1 MTETLSPLS
10 FSSDPALPK
19 RRVNDAE
26 PAKPLTG
33 DATDDPEALYSEL
46 RAGKRSIES
55 LAAFIPL
62 NVVFTWHAQRKISEV
77 EFAALMAGL
86 EIQQVEIRDIPQHK
100 ANEPDAA
107 QQRSDAVIAA
117 FKSRM
122 SNFELSAEQDVIT
135 EDDLKSV
142 FLAGTPLL
150 DGVGIAMSF
159 VKSEEGKPVKPATP
173 PALTVLCRAFI
184 ASKSMQSTVK
194 CEAVFTAG
202 GMTRDLYC
210 RIVLPLPLH
219 KGGRRRLLVSVL
231 DNDTR
236 QPVNLPPE
244 VAELFHEKN
253 LCGLQVLRKS
263 APASGGIGSAVMGAF
278 GKMFKK

>member
-1 MTETLSPLS
+1 MTETLSPLT
-10 FSSDPALPK
+10 FSSDPAQPK
-19 RRVNDAE
+19 RRIHDAE
-26 PAKPLTG
+26 PAAPLAK
-33 DATDDPEALYSEL
+33 DASDDPEALYSEL
-46 RAGKRSIES
+46 RAGSRSIES

-62 NVVFTWHAQRKISEV
+62 NVVFAWHAQRKISEV
-77 EFAALMAGL
+77 EFAALMADL

-100 ANEPDAA
+100 TNEPDAA

-122 SNFELSAEQDVIT
+122 SNFELKAEQDVIS
-135 EDDLKSV
+135 EDDLKPV
-142 FLAGTPLL
+142 FLAATPLL
-150 DGVGIAMSF
+150 DGIGIAMSF
-159 VKSEEGKPVKPATP
+159 IKSEEGKPVKATTP

-194 CEAVFTAG
+194 CEAVFSAG
-202 GMTRDLYC
+202 GMARELYC

-244 VAELFHEKN
+244 IAELFHEKN
-253 LCGLQVLRKS
+253 LYGLQVLRKP
-263 APASGGIGSAVMGAF
+263 APASGGIGSAVIDAF